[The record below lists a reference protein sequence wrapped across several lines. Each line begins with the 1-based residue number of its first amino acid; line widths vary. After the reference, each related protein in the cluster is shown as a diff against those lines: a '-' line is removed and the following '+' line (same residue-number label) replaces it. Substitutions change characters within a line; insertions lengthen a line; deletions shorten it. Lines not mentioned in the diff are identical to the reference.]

1 MLDLNNFGFWGFCHK
16 LRNEVP
22 ALQNMNSEVMK
33 ITFRDD
39 QGDWVDTN
47 EKTFSKLL
55 GAAVYD
61 FGPNPRISVKVFEG
75 SPFVGNKSST
85 ITHDQPASARKG
97 LDFNKAYLSPIQLD
111 IKMKKEEY
119 TNQKFEFEELSVKV
133 RSLQEQYSVN
143 VAEDKSFPL
152 CGNCHLRV
160 SKSHTKRNCKSPQCD
175 DVRICGNLSS
185 HENAKLELKELVS
198 ARDKAEGLM
207 KKLKAELDTKQ
218 KMEETVNQSFESKV
232 KPYLINTNPDKYTFD
247 RFKERSRL
255 ILADTAILR
264 KHYKGVSPMNLQEES
279 RKWPDI
285 IKLYEERNI
294 PKPRANPV
302 RQMLE
307 QNSVYGV
314 KFPQFS
320 NTSTQGFYPYQ
331 YVVGF
336 PPPPFQS
343 LAPAAAG
350 CPAVTASSSS
360 SGSAP
365 TTMTSCIPALP
376 NYSQSLAS
384 PLPRPL
390 LPLEPNLD
398 DEAEDTDRDPWID
411 I

>member
-1 MLDLNNFGFWGFCHK
+1 
-16 LRNEVP
+16 
-22 ALQNMNSEVMK
+22 
-33 ITFRDD
+33 
-39 QGDWVDTN
+39 
-47 EKTFSKLL
+47 
-55 GAAVYD
+55 
-61 FGPNPRISVKVFEG
+61 
-75 SPFVGNKSST
+75 
-85 ITHDQPASARKG
+85 
-97 LDFNKAYLSPIQLD
+97 
-111 IKMKKEEY
+111 
-119 TNQKFEFEELSVKV
+119 
-133 RSLQEQYSVN
+133 
-143 VAEDKSFPL
+143 
-152 CGNCHLRV
+152 
-160 SKSHTKRNCKSPQCD
+160 
-175 DVRICGNLSS
+175 
-185 HENAKLELKELVS
+185 
-198 ARDKAEGLM
+198 M

-232 KPYLINTNPDKYTFD
+232 KPYLINTNLDKYTFE
-247 RFKERSRL
+247 RFKGRSRL
-255 ILADTAILR
+255 ILADTAILC

-294 PKPRANPV
+294 PKPRTNPV

-343 LAPAAAG
+343 LVPAAAG
-350 CPAVTASSSS
+350 CPADTASSSS

-390 LPLEPNLD
+390 LPLEPNLN